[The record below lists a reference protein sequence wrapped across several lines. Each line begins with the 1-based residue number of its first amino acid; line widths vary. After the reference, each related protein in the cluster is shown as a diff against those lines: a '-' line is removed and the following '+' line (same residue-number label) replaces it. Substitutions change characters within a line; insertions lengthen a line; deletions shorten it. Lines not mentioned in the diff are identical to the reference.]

1 MGENALSVAPM
12 IRDKAIPLYYQIATI
27 LREGILSG
35 ELPPGTPLPGEE
47 ALGREYD
54 VSRITVRRAFSVLE
68 GEGLILR
75 QRGRGTFVHDRLA
88 RIEPT
93 RFSGAMEDLIALG
106 VSTSVRVRGFQC
118 VSPPEYVI
126 EKLDLEEGDQVVRID
141 KTRFIEGAP
150 FSLVVNYLPE
160 ETGQRL
166 RPDDLS
172 EKPLLV
178 VLEEKLGI
186 KADEALQ
193 SIEATIAGA
202 DVAALLE
209 VRVGSPLL
217 KVERTVFDTRGKPV
231 EHVSVLYRAD
241 KYFYTVR
248 LKRERTDEVV
258 GWSTKGIATGP
269 GIGG

>member
-1 MGENALSVAPM
+1 
-12 IRDKAIPLYYQIATI
+12 
-27 LREGILSG
+27 
-35 ELPPGTPLPGEE
+35 
-47 ALGREYD
+47 
-54 VSRITVRRAFSVLE
+54 
-68 GEGLILR
+68 
-75 QRGRGTFVHDRLA
+75 
-88 RIEPT
+88 
-93 RFSGAMEDLIALG
+93 MEDLVALG
-106 VSTSVRVRGFQC
+106 VSTSVRVRGFQS
-118 VSPPEYVI
+118 VSPPDYVA
-126 EKLDLEEGDQVVRID
+126 EKLDLGEGDQVVRID

-160 ETGQRL
+160 EIGSRL
-166 RPDDLS
+166 SPDDLS

-209 VRVGSPLL
+209 IRVGSPLL
-217 KVERTVFDTRGKPV
+217 KVERTVFDIQGGPV

-248 LKRERTDEVV
+248 LKRERTDDAV

-269 GIGG
+269 GIGE